1 MAKESVDLPLIPK
14 VTMSS
19 GVALRRHSAGIAN
32 SGNNEKKL
40 VPHYL
45 RASTGSCH
53 DFCKYGRK
61 NVEEAREKLSI
72 IKRAGRKSLSRSSED
87 IIDGIMTSV
96 AKQKTSLDSTSTK
109 MSTVKHSESVGTN
122 KMELPTKSSG
132 SQKQMGN
139 KVLVNTSKASL
150 VSVKP
155 SFLPKSHISSIPE
168 ARRGGISLSFEVE
181 ALSKPTSKR
190 VEASPTETS
199 ERVKTHPKST
209 SQIVKTSPK
218 SMFKKKQT
226 LKVSPFEEK
235 EMELSDKHVTSL
247 NPDFIT
253 KQTISSVNSS
263 DVFGGQRNSKI
274 KMNKKEV
281 SSKSSSRGIGS
292 VSARKH
298 KGLKIVP
305 HLMNQ
310 PKPIKVELEEHNNEA
325 QEKTLY
331 IIKMESTKQSSH
343 SDQNESQDIEDQE
356 ESEYSNSEF
365 EEDACPENHEIEY
378 MANVDTLEVE
388 KNGKPQNDEIVCS
401 EEKECQQL
409 GGKLVETQIEYMAN
423 VDTFEAEKNGKPQ
436 KDGIVCSE
444 DKECHKLRGELV
456 ETQIEYMANVDTLEA
471 EENGKPQKHG
481 INCSEAKECQK
492 LGGELLETHIEKG
505 SLRSLEVQKEVLGA
519 ITTDVK
525 AVAITAPEK
534 VLLRH
539 QHVQVKKDG
548 QGLYN
553 NVIKETTKHVETQKG
568 KVKALIDAFEA
579 VISLEE
585 KSISAANIVN

>member
-32 SGNNEKKL
+32 SGNNEKKVV
-40 VPHYL
+40 VPLYL

-61 NVEEAREKLSI
+61 NVEEGREKLSM
-72 IKRAGRKSLSRSSED
+72 IKRAGRKSLSRSSEG
-87 IIDGIMTSV
+87 IIGGIITSV
-96 AKQKTSLDSTSTK
+96 ANQKASLDSKPTK
-109 MSTVKHSESVGTN
+109 MLTVKHNESVDSKIQISDASDTD

-150 VSVKP
+150 VRVKP

-168 ARRGGISLSFEVE
+168 ARRGGIFSSFEVE
-181 ALSKPTSKR
+181 ALSKPASKR
-190 VEASPTETS
+190 VEASPTATS

-209 SQIVKTSPK
+209 SQMVKTSPK
-218 SMFKKKQT
+218 SMFKMKQT
-226 LKVSPFEEK
+226 SSKLSPFEDK

-247 NPDFIT
+247 NPDFVT
-253 KQTISSVNSS
+253 MQTISSVNYS
-263 DVFGGQRNSKI
+263 DVFGGQKNSKI
-274 KMNKKEV
+274 KMNKKEA
-281 SSKSSSRGIGS
+281 SPKSSSRGIGS

-310 PKPIKVELEEHNNEA
+310 PKPIKVELEEDNNEA

-331 IIKMESTKQSSH
+331 VIKMESANQSSL
-343 SDQNESQDIEDQE
+343 SDQNESQAIELPLSNSLSSPKFSPPSKSQSSSQEDQE
-356 ESEYSNSEF
+356 ESEYANSEF
-365 EEDACPENHEIEY
+365 EEDACPENHEIDY
-378 MANVDTLEVE
+378 MANVETLEVE
-388 KNGKPQNDEIVCS
+388 ENGKPQNDGIVCS
-401 EEKECQQL
+401 ENIECQNL
-409 GGKLVETQIEYMAN
+409 GRKLVETQIEYTA
-423 VDTFEAEKNGKPQ
+423 
-436 KDGIVCSE
+436 
-444 DKECHKLRGELV
+444 
-456 ETQIEYMANVDTLEA
+456 YVDTLEA
-471 EENGKPQKHG
+471 EENGKPQKDG
-481 INCSEAKECQK
+481 IVCSEAKECKK
-492 LGGELLETHIEKG
+492 LGGELVETQIEKG
-505 SLRSLEVQKEVLGA
+505 SLRSLKIQKGKVLGA
-519 ITTDVK
+519 SVTNVK

-534 VLLRH
+534 VVLRR
-539 QHVQVKKDG
+539 QNVQVKKDG

-553 NVIKETTKHVETQKG
+553 NVIEETATKLVETQKG

-585 KSISAANIVN
+585 KRTSAANIVN

>member
-32 SGNNEKKL
+32 SGNNEKKVV
-40 VPHYL
+40 VPLYL

-61 NVEEAREKLSI
+61 NVEEGREKLSM
-72 IKRAGRKSLSRSSED
+72 IKRAGRKSLSRSSEG
-87 IIDGIMTSV
+87 IIGGIITSV
-96 AKQKTSLDSTSTK
+96 ANQKASLDSKPTK
-109 MSTVKHSESVGTN
+109 MLTVKHNESVDSKIQISDASDTD

-150 VSVKP
+150 VRVKP

-168 ARRGGISLSFEVE
+168 ARRGGIFSSFEVE

-190 VEASPTETS
+190 VEASPTATS

-209 SQIVKTSPK
+209 SQMVKTSPK
-218 SMFKKKQT
+218 SMFKMKQT
-226 LKVSPFEEK
+226 SSKLSPFEDK

-247 NPDFIT
+247 NPDFVT
-253 KQTISSVNSS
+253 MQTISSVNYS
-263 DVFGGQRNSKI
+263 DVFGGQKNSKI
-274 KMNKKEV
+274 KMNKKEA
-281 SSKSSSRGIGS
+281 SPKSSSRGIGS

-310 PKPIKVELEEHNNEA
+310 PKPIKVELEEDNNEA

-331 IIKMESTKQSSH
+331 VIKMESANQSSL
-343 SDQNESQDIEDQE
+343 SDQNESQAIELPLSNSLSSPKFSPPSKSQSSSQEDQE
-356 ESEYSNSEF
+356 ESEYANSEF
-365 EEDACPENHEIEY
+365 EEDACPENHEIDY
-378 MANVDTLEVE
+378 MANVETLEVE
-388 KNGKPQNDEIVCS
+388 ENGKPQNDGIVSS
-401 EEKECQQL
+401 ENIECQNL
-409 GGKLVETQIEYMAN
+409 GRKLVETQIEYTA
-423 VDTFEAEKNGKPQ
+423 
-436 KDGIVCSE
+436 
-444 DKECHKLRGELV
+444 
-456 ETQIEYMANVDTLEA
+456 YVDTLEA
-471 EENGKPQKHG
+471 EENGKPQKDG
-481 INCSEAKECQK
+481 IVCSEAKECKK
-492 LGGELLETHIEKG
+492 LGGELVETQIEKG
-505 SLRSLEVQKEVLGA
+505 SLRSLKIQKGKVLGA
-519 ITTDVK
+519 SVTNVK

-534 VLLRH
+534 VVLRR
-539 QHVQVKKDG
+539 QNEQVTKDG

-553 NVIKETTKHVETQKG
+553 NVIEETATKLAETQKG

-585 KSISAANIVN
+585 KRTSAANIVN